1 MKLSKNFTN
10 HQLLCIMP
18 NCVQKKCSQ
27 IMNRMEEELLR
38 NTKFIALSFG
48 LLFTFCAQG
57 QTVEAQER
65 NMAEVCRIQDEDSVI
80 DAITNRYAFL
90 GSELTY
96 KKTTG
101 DTLVYENDQMEVKV
115 DGLDLMQIGKQPV
128 SITYSLKDSK
138 AMFEKMGG
146 KALEG
151 VSSDFTIQTTL
162 DVQDTTAPQIQAQD
176 RYDFDLSKEIKV
188 SDETED
194 VSVDVQGTIDTTTA
208 GSYTATI
215 IATDDAGNQASRKVQ
230 VVVDKKEDP
239 NFYQKIA
246 DAALAQ
252 IGVHQDCTMLVT
264 NSLKAVGINFH
275 GAPSAYLS
283 LGDLT
288 NNPVPGDIC
297 VYQGHVAIYIGN
309 GQAVHGGWNGYTTQ
323 IFSVNCSNPLI
334 GYVHVRQ

>member
-1 MKLSKNFTN
+1 M
-10 HQLLCIMP
+10 
-18 NCVQKKCSQ
+18 
-27 IMNRMEEELLR
+27 R

-176 RYDFDLSKEIKV
+176 RYDILQGDDFDLSKEIKV

-288 NNPVPGDIC
+288 NNPVP
-297 VYQGHVAIYIGN
+297 V
-309 GQAVHGGWNGYTTQ
+309 
-323 IFSVNCSNPLI
+323 IFACIRDMWRSILAM
-334 GYVHVRQ
+334 VRLSMVDGTVIPHRFFP